1 MKVIPNNE
9 NTANLLFDLREKIQ
23 GRPFDSYTI
32 ERTGSKITIELKEN
46 INVGDWVRIDIY
58 ENHNGKRVKIS
69 EYGRVKIVGKIYVE
83 LEFRIVGERR
93 YFNELCYFWHR
104 NDIQKLNSIGVQR
117 MENLCKKH
125 RWCERWSI
133 T

>member
-1 MKVIPNNE
+1 MINADYSRISPDVEMGE
-9 NTANLLFDLREKIQ
+9 NVKIYAFVNLYGCSIGDE
-23 GRPFDSYTI
+23 
-32 ERTGSKITIELKEN
+32 SKIGTFVEIQKGAK
-46 INVGDWVRIDIY
+46 I
-58 ENHNGKRVKIS
+58 GKRVKIS
-69 EYGRVKIVGKIYVE
+69 EYGRVKFVGKIYVE

-125 RWCERWSI
+125 RW
-133 T
+133 

>member
-9 NTANLLFDLREKIQ
+9 NTANLLYDLCEKMQ
-23 GRPFDSYTI
+23 GIPFNHYKITGKG
-32 ERTGSKITIELKEN
+32 RTITIELIEPN
-46 INVGDWVRIDIY
+46 IKVGDWVRIDIY

-69 EYGRVKIVGKIYVE
+69 EYGRVKFVGKIYVE

-93 YFNELCYFWHR
+93 YFNECVYVWHK
-104 NDIQKLNSIGVQR
+104 NDIRKLNSIGIKR

-125 RWCERWSI
+125 KWI
-133 T
+133 